1 MNHSRN
7 DTWMDKSAKMT
18 SNVGK
23 ATGSTIPEFAIFMG
37 GFSIINTWLV
47 YGIAL
52 LTLYAGGLNIYCC
65 PAAIELC
72 KSIVAFVAF
81 GDIGAVGSGIAEALM
96 CGECGH
102 LPSGYLT

>member
-1 MNHSRN
+1 M
-7 DTWMDKSAKMT
+7 A
-18 SNVGK
+18 G
-23 ATGSTIPEFAIFMG
+23 
-37 GFSIINTWLV
+37 L

-52 LTLYAGGLNIYCC
+52 LTLDAGGLNIYGC

-81 GDIGAVGSGIAEALM
+81 GDRAVGSGIAEALMNLM

-102 LPSGYLT
+102 LPSGYLTLFNVANWNIIILYNRLYGPWLP

>member
-1 MNHSRN
+1 M
-7 DTWMDKSAKMT
+7 A
-18 SNVGK
+18 G
-23 ATGSTIPEFAIFMG
+23 
-37 GFSIINTWLV
+37 L

-52 LTLYAGGLNIYCC
+52 VTLDAGGLNIYCC

-81 GDIGAVGSGIAEALM
+81 GDIRAVGSGIAEALMNLM

-102 LPSGYLT
+102 LPSGYFNVANWNIIILYNHLYGPWLP